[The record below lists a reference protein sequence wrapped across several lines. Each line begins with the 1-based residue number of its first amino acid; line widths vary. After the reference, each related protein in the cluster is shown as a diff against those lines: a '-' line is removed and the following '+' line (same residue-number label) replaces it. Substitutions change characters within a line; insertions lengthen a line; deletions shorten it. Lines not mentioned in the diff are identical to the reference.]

1 MSSIDGFVQ
10 RPSKRR
16 RLSPPNGDFQSQ
28 NQLPQLGLLK
38 SPDHPPERTA
48 ASTEEPKA
56 EENGNITLSA
66 TSKLAGQTV
75 APFLAKHI
83 PAQYAHMG
91 PTDLSG
97 SPKING
103 SNTKYCYRH
112 RPDLKCRR
120 QANEPSMEQLQHVS
134 PGGCIA
140 CIKELTVPLGAG
152 SSVSS

>member
-1 MSSIDGFVQ
+1 MSHVDGFVQ

-16 RLSPPNGDFQSQ
+16 RLSPPTGDFQ
-28 NQLPQLGLLK
+28 NQDKLPQPGLLE
-38 SPDHPPERTA
+38 SPENSPERNA
-48 ASTEEPKA
+48 GSTEQSRS

-91 PTDLSG
+91 PIDSSG
-97 SPKING
+97 SPKNND

-134 PGGCIA
+134 PEGCISY
-140 CIKELTVPLGAG
+140 IKKLTVPLGAG
-152 SSVSS
+152 SSLPS

>member
-1 MSSIDGFVQ
+1 MSHIDGFVQ
-10 RPSKRR
+10 SPSKRR
-16 RLSPPNGDFQSQ
+16 RLSPPTGDFQDQ
-28 NQLPQLGLLK
+28 NQLPQLCLLK
-38 SPDHPPERTA
+38 SPDNPPERNA
-48 ASTEEPKA
+48 GSTEQSKA

-91 PTDLSG
+91 AIDSSG
-97 SPKING
+97 SPKSND
-103 SNTKYCYRH
+103 SNTRYCYRH

-134 PGGCIA
+134 PEAYISY
-140 CIKELTVPLGAG
+140 IKELTVPLGAG